1 MAGKAAQCAR
11 SASRERAITSVCRG
25 AVAVTVNWCG
35 GIIADQ
41 PTVWPGLRSST
52 KTSCSWPRICIGR
65 VSLIRPWETRYRLS
79 AGVPMWNSSAPLV
92 KVIREPSDRTWSTS
106 SGGSPIKRSGCPFVI
121 AGRLSVHERRDGS
134 AVQQSRR
141 RSLEERFR
149 GRLFQA
155 DMALD
160 LKQKRLQWDPGVRG
174 HRDDRRANEE
184 PRRRRLSRLGNFRL
198 ALRGEGRLFRAGRGA
213 ERETR
218 DCQPE
223 QAQAGAHQQHFH
235 DLVSLQPR
243 T

>member
-1 MAGKAAQCAR
+1 
-11 SASRERAITSVCRG
+11 
-25 AVAVTVNWCG
+25 
-35 GIIADQ
+35 
-41 PTVWPGLRSST
+41 
-52 KTSCSWPRICIGR
+52 
-65 VSLIRPWETRYRLS
+65 
-79 AGVPMWNSSAPLV
+79 MWNSAAPLV

-174 HRDDRRANEE
+174 RRGGRRGTAE
-184 PRRRRLSRLGNFRL
+184 PRRRRRSRLGNFRL
-198 ALRGEGRLFRAGRGA
+198 GPCGGGMVLRSGA
-213 ERETR
+213 
-218 DCQPE
+218 
-223 QAQAGAHQQHFH
+223 
-235 DLVSLQPR
+235 
-243 T
+243 